1 MSRLLRTRQASL
13 DLQRLWIY
21 VAERN
26 YPAADRLIRRLE
38 KTFRLLEHHPY
49 AGESVEVLR
58 PNTRRIIVGSYVVLY
73 EPLSDGIRLLRVVH
87 SSRRIETLFED
98 ENQAD

>member
-1 MSRLLRTRQASL
+1 MSRLLRTRQACI
-13 DLQRLWIY
+13 DLQKLWIY

-38 KTFRLLEHHPY
+38 KTFRLLEHHPL
-49 AGESVEVLR
+49 AGESVEHLR
-58 PNTRRIIVGSYVVLY
+58 SNTRRVTVGSYVVLF

-87 SSRRIETLFED
+87 SSRRMEALFEE
-98 ENQAD
+98 ENQDD